1 MLKVKRILKYF
12 LLLTLILLAFIIYNS
27 VYFDIPK
34 ESVIAKHAKGASEF
48 IELKDGS
55 LIHVRD
61 EGNKNGNTLVLI
73 HGSNGSLFNFES
85 MNKFLI
91 NDFRVVSLDL
101 PAHGLTGPVNSNNY
115 SFDGFIRVINEVLEI
130 KKINQFF
137 LAGHSMGGR
146 VVWNYTID
154 YPEKVSGLIIIGSL
168 FLANEK
174 EYREFQSDNK
184 PPIVFKLF
192 EIPFFRMLLGYITP
206 RIMVSQVAKQMVYD
220 QTIMTDEL
228 IDQFHDIILLEGSRE
243 AMGYVIVNTDK
254 NIVADPKLLQEINV
268 PTTILHGEEDNVID
282 VRYNKHFLEN
292 IPDINLISYSKVGH
306 MPPMEIPEVLA
317 NDIKKFILN

>member
-1 MLKVKRILKYF
+1 MTLRKSIWLF
-12 LLLTLILLAFIIYNS
+12 LLLLVFITSIILYNS
-27 VYFDIPK
+27 IYFDIPK
-34 ESVIAKHAKGASEF
+34 ENVIAKHAKEASEF

-91 NDFRVVSLDL
+91 DDFRIISLDL

-154 YPEKVSGLIIIGSL
+154 YPEKVNGLIIIGSL
-168 FLANEK
+168 FLANEA
-174 EYREFQSDNK
+174 EYREFQSGNA
-184 PPIVFKLF
+184 PPIVFKLL

-228 IDQFHDIILLEGSRE
+228 IDQFHEIILFEGSRK
-243 AMGYVIVNTDK
+243 AMGYVIVNTD
-254 NIVADPKLLQEINV
+254 NNFVADPKLLQEINV
-268 PTTILHGEEDNVID
+268 PTMILHGEEDSVVD
-282 VRYNKHFLEN
+282 VRYNRHFLEN
-292 IPDINLISYSKVGH
+292 IPDIKLISYPKVGH
-306 MPPMEIPEVLA
+306 MPPMEIPEILA
-317 NDIKKFILN
+317 EDIKNFIVN